1 MNTKSG
7 ITCNCGQ
14 RIVSKDV
21 LQKGQYPRVFGPNFI
36 YVKFRC
42 SRCKRMGE
50 KFIEQDRWDEALL
63 REIPSEFL
71 GEEKKQFDRLGPITI
86 DEVIDF
92 HHILDESGFNTLDP
106 DPQKPG

>member
-14 RIVSKDV
+14 RIVTKDV
-21 LQKGQYPRVFGPNFI
+21 LLKGQYPRVFGPNFI

-42 SRCKRMGE
+42 SRCKRISE
-50 KFIEQDRWDEALL
+50 KFIDPERWDEGLL
-63 REIPSEFL
+63 REVPSEFL
-71 GEEKKQFDRLGPITI
+71 GEEKKRFDRLGPITI

-92 HHILDESGFNTLDP
+92 HNILTTNGVNDLDP
-106 DPQKPG
+106 NMEKH